1 MMLQALWALMS
12 GQIVHALTKACIW
25 FLANWPAVVLVGLG
39 ILLYVGWIVL
49 VSLVVSDTF
58 WGFVVGTA
66 LLIAIAL
73 LSDS

>member
-1 MMLQALWALMS
+1 MLQALWALMS
-12 GQIVHALTKACIW
+12 GQIVHALTKVCIW
-25 FLANWPAVVLVGLG
+25 FLANWLAVVLVGLG

-49 VSLVVSDTF
+49 VSWVVSDTF

-66 LLIAIAL
+66 LLIVIAL